1 MNPQQIDLVL
11 SSYTSVKDDPAVTK
25 RFYELLFEAE
35 PSARALFRHLPET
48 ESKFAEELG
57 VLAACLNDLDRF
69 EARALALGARHR
81 GYGVSTRHYAAASD
95 ALVQA
100 LNERLGESFTDE
112 VAAAWRAAFDLV
124 AETMMAGA
132 AAPEPSNRGSD
143 STS

>member
-11 SSYTSVKDDPAVTK
+11 TSYASVKDDPGLTR
-25 RFYELLFEAE
+25 RFYDLLFEAE

-69 EARALALGARHR
+69 EARALSLGARHR
-81 GYGVSTRHYAAASD
+81 GYGVASRHYAAASG

-100 LNERLGESFTDE
+100 LAERLGDAFTE
-112 VAAAWRAAFDLV
+112 EAAAAWRAAFDLV

-132 AAPEPSNRGSD
+132 AAPDLSIRGPD
-143 STS
+143 NTG

>member
-1 MNPQQIDLVL
+1 MNPQQIDLVMT
-11 SSYTSVKDDPAVTK
+11 SYAAVQDDPALTK

-57 VLAACLNDLDRF
+57 VLAACLGDLDRF
-69 EARALALGARHR
+69 EARALSLGARHR
-81 GYGVSTRHYAAASD
+81 GYGVSTRHYAAASG

-100 LNERLGESFTDE
+100 LAERLGDE
-112 VAAAWRAAFDLV
+112 FDDETADAWRAAFDLV

-132 AAPEPSNRGSD
+132 AAPDGRD
-143 STS
+143 SG

>member
-1 MNPQQIDLVL
+1 MNPQQIDVVL
-11 SSYTSVKDDPAVTK
+11 TSYASLKDDRALTA
-25 RFYELLFEAE
+25 RFYELLFAAE

-100 LNERLGESFTDE
+100 LAERLGDAFTDE
-112 VAAAWRAAFDLV
+112 LAEAWRAAFDLV

-132 AAPEPSNRGSD
+132 AAPEQTARIPD
-143 STS
+143 ST